1 MQQYPGPLQRLID
14 ELRKL
19 PDVGPKK
26 AQRLAFHLL
35 RQPEPAVGDLTDAIV
50 QARTEIRPCSRC
62 FNFSAEELCPICQNS
77 ERDHGQVCV
86 VEQAAD
92 VIAFER
98 TGEYR
103 GVYHVLQ
110 GHLSPLEGI
119 TEDQVRIAELIAR
132 VKADEVRE
140 VILATSPT
148 VEGEATASYIVELL
162 RAHEVEVTTIAIG
175 LPVGGDLD
183 YADQVTIARALQG
196 RTRWHP

>member
-1 MQQYPGPLQRLID
+1 MPRYAAPLERLIE

-19 PDVGPKK
+19 PDVGPRK

-35 RQPEPAVGDLTDAIV
+35 TQPEGAVRELAGAIV
-50 QARTEIRPCSRC
+50 AAREQIRPCTRC
-62 FNFSAEELCPICQNS
+62 FNFSAEELCPVCQDPQ
-77 ERDHGQVCV
+77 RDQSQVCV
-86 VEQAAD
+86 VEQASD
-92 VIAFER
+92 VMAFER

-119 TEDQVRIAELIAR
+119 TEDQVRIGELVGR
-132 VKADEVRE
+132 VESGTVRE

-148 VEGEATASYIVELL
+148 VEGEATAGYIVELL
-162 RAHEVEVTTIAIG
+162 RPYEVEVTGLAIG

-196 RTRWHP
+196 RRGWRG